1 MAGTGI
7 GSDDP
12 KGSSPYITTTPMIP
26 APLDPAVTG
35 ASRGS
40 AADDGSDDE
49 VTVVT
54 VDDDARPAQDS
65 ATDVDLQRLR
75 DLSHLLDDSIRL
87 PGGYRIGI
95 EPLIGLLPVV
105 GDGIGLAISAYVFA
119 VAARAGVPRATL
131 GRVAVILWLDAV
143 VGSVPVVGDLFDV
156 YWKAILRTAN
166 LLDARVADPASAA
179 ADRRYL
185 RRLAVVALALTLVV
199 GAVLV
204 AIAWWAATR
213 VGVIG

>member
-1 MAGTGI
+1 VADSDATI
-7 GSDDP
+7 GPPSATATT
-12 KGSSPYITTTPMIP
+12 ITQ
-26 APLDPAVTG
+26 APLSPPVTS

-40 AADDGSDDE
+40 PGNDGSDDE

-54 VDDDARPAQDS
+54 VDDGARPARDS
-65 ATDVDLQRLR
+65 ATDVDLQRLH

-119 VAARAGVPRATL
+119 VAARSGVPRATL

-143 VGSVPVVGDLFDV
+143 VGSVPLVGDLFDA
-156 YWKAILRTAN
+156 YWKANLRTAN
-166 LLDARVADPASAA
+166 LLDARVADPASAV

-185 RRLAVVALALTLVV
+185 RRLAVAVFALTFVV
-199 GAVLV
+199 VAVLV
-204 AIAWWAATR
+204 VLAWWAATR